1 MNKQNKFVTRWAT
14 WFIAPDG
21 HAFLGIPIDN
31 NEDECRGRSKKK
43 MNDPAWNGYK
53 FIRVPIAIPIP
64 DEVIDKII

>member
-21 HAFLGIPIDN
+21 HAFLGMPIDN
-31 NEDECRGRSKKK
+31 NEDECRSRHEK
-43 MNDPAWNGYK
+43 MMKYRVLNGYK
-53 FIRVPIAIPIP
+53 FIHVPIAIPIP